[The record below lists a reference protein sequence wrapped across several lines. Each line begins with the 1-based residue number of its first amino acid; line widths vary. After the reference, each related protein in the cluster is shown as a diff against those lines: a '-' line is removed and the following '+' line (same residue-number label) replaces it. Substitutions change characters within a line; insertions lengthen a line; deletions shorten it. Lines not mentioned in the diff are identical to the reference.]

1 MRKLPLPPLQRMV
14 FTAMLAAIAMLIML
28 FFGVSVIPG
37 ATYLKYEPSGAVIL
51 LCGLLLGPA
60 SALECAVVKC
70 VLYFLVHGG
79 SPYGH
84 LSDLL
89 ATCVF
94 VGISTFLAYRLRT
107 SANAR
112 KWLILFCVVGGVAA
126 TLVMIP
132 ANYVILHLQYGM
144 DPAAV
149 TASMIYIIPFNLV
162 KAGFNTAFTLSVY
175 YPVEHALRKSAES
188 RRGPHV

>member
-1 MRKLPLPPLQRMV
+1 MKKLPITPLKRRV
-14 FTAMLAAIAMLIML
+14 FIALLASIAMLCML
-28 FFGVSVIPG
+28 CFGISVIPG
-37 ATYLKYEPSGAVIL
+37 ATYLKYEPSGGVIL

-60 SALECAVVKC
+60 GALECAIVKC
-70 VLYFLVHGG
+70 ILYFLVHGG

-94 VGISTFLAYRLRT
+94 AGCATFLLGRLR
-107 SANAR
+107 SAS
-112 KWLILFCVVGGVAA
+112 KVQMILCCFAGAVAA

-149 TASMIYIIPFNLV
+149 SSSMIYIIPYNLV
-162 KAGFNTAFTLSVY
+162 KTGLNSVFALCLY
-175 YPVEHALRKSAES
+175 HPVGQAIYKSIEARKE
-188 RRGPHV
+188 PYV

>member
-1 MRKLPLPPLQRMV
+1 MRKLPLPPLRRMV

-28 FFGVSVIPG
+28 CFGVSVIPG
-37 ATYLKYEPSGAVIL
+37 AAYLKYEPSGAVIL

-84 LSDLL
+84 FSDLL
-89 ATCVF
+89 ATSVF
-94 VGISTFLAYRLRT
+94 VGCAAFLAYRLRPST
-107 SANAR
+107 KR
-112 KWLILFCVVGGVAA
+112 GLLLCCVVGGVAA

-149 TASMIYIIPFNLV
+149 AASMVYIIPFNLV

-175 YPVEHALRKSAES
+175 YPVEHALRKSTES
-188 RRGPHV
+188 RRDPHV